1 MKQPRVRR
9 RLATASVAGVL
20 ILALLPVIAGRP
32 PLVLAAAFA
41 LCVLAAA
48 IAIEDLARM
57 LVPDGYTA
65 AIAMV
70 GAALAYGEGGWVRLG
85 AALLDGA
92 LLGAGLLL
100 LTIVYE
106 RLRGRSGLGLGD
118 VKLLAASAVL
128 VGLWGVG
135 MQIMLASFA
144 ALAFAIIRAVRRG
157 RPLRAVSRI
166 PFATFLA
173 PAMVLVWAWGPR

>member
-1 MKQPRVRR
+1 MKQPQMRR

-20 ILALLPVIAGRP
+20 ILAVLPAMTGRP
-32 PLVLAAAFA
+32 LPVLAAALL
-41 LCVLAAA
+41 LCMLAAA

-57 LVPDGYTA
+57 LIPDGYTA

-70 GAALAYGEGGWVRLG
+70 GAVLAYGEGGWVRLG
-85 AALLDGA
+85 AAFLDAA
-92 LLGAGLLL
+92 LLGASLLL
-100 LTIVYE
+100 LTIIYE

-118 VKLLAASAVL
+118 VKLLTASALL

-135 MQIMLASFA
+135 MQITLASFA
-144 ALAFAIIRAVRRG
+144 ALAFAVIRAVRRG

-173 PAMVLVWAWGPR
+173 PAMVLVWAWGPQ